1 MNTHRSPSH
10 AEAGSAYIITLLALV
25 VLTIL
30 ALSLAL
36 VTQTEVEVGANERT
50 VNRTFYAADSGLGI
64 AAAEALASGKYTGNI
79 TVILNRVSVGL
90 GASNSNVADRVTLTR
105 MVPIQVSPCDW
116 CPYNANGVP
125 KFWKVNNTVSA
136 IAQRV
141 AWSGGATP
149 PADATLLG
157 QKSLNAMFEFQP
169 WPKPPVEAF
178 PNPGDPDLDKIK
190 F

>member
-1 MNTHRSPSH
+1 MKTHRSPSR

-36 VTQTEVEVGANERT
+36 VTQTEVVIGANERT

-64 AAAEALASGKYTGNI
+64 AAAEALSSGKYSGGI
-79 TVILNRVSVGL
+79 TVILNKTSVGF
-90 GASNSNVADRVTLTR
+90 GGGSANIADRVTLTR
-105 MVPIQVSPCDW
+105 FVPIQVSPCDW

-125 KFWKVNNTVSA
+125 KFWKVNSTVSA
-136 IAQRV
+136 TAQRV
-141 AWSGGATP
+141 AWAGSGNP

-157 QKSLNAMFEFQP
+157 QKSMNAMFEFQP
-169 WPKPPVEAF
+169 WPKPPVESF
-178 PNPGDPDLDKIK
+178 PTLGDPDLEKIK